1 MSLYPPKA
9 DDRDIF
15 SQKNQQRILFEFAVL
30 MPLEEIS
37 RFLYYDA
44 AQGKNSNHIWN
55 RHQSVKD
62 ICDRP
67 HRAYGHIWSDKYG
80 EDIDPAE
87 NFHVFNVAAA

>member
-15 SQKNQQRILFEFAVL
+15 CQKNQQRILFEFAVL

-55 RHQSVKD
+55 CHQSVKD
-62 ICDRP
+62 ISDRP
-67 HRAYGHIWSDKYG
+67 DSTDCHIRSDKYSKNV
-80 EDIDPAE
+80 DPAV
-87 NFHVFNVAAA
+87 NFYMFHIAAA